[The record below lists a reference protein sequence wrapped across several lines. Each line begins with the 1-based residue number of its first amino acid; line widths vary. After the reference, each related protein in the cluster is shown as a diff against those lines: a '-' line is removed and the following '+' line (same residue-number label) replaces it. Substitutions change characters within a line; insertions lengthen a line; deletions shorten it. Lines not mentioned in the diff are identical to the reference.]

1 MAFDSAMAALKLA
14 SRRSMLSAG
23 VACLGLVV
31 FGLAPAAP
39 ARAVGYEQD
48 SRFPANPPLAHGTTE
63 AAARASQYGFD
74 LRMDVE
80 IDIGSGPKPA
90 RVFVNSR
97 DGSMLL
103 DQPTLTLWAF
113 GAGDLINR
121 VSVHHLLIDD
131 GQALACGE
139 PRDARTAA
147 QAEQLVASQR
157 LCFGV
162 GQLSPV
168 INATN
173 AEAARQIFF
182 DSVLLSP
189 PSPPPGML
197 PGAAQLEAVA
207 GETPSGR
214 LTLWLEPGSSTI
226 ATRAPFLGPGV
237 GVLKDPRVNR
247 NRVVRHA
254 WLHSPQH
261 AGTQLPVDTFIT
273 LRTLQPVSR
282 SVALSG
288 YKRVT
293 AFATHRSYDPGRS
306 HGGLEQMQVLS
317 RQLRDGLQQV
327 ELMDRNGNCRGA
339 QQLYSSLMVRLAE
352 FQGRHGLA
360 ADQPYFY
367 RCRHS
372 RTPNPGA
379 ASL

>member
-1 MAFDSAMAALKLA
+1 MALDSAMAALKLA
-14 SRRSMLSAG
+14 SRRSMLSSG
-23 VACLGLVV
+23 VACLVLTV

-80 IDIGSGPKPA
+80 IDIGSGPRPA

-147 QAEQLVASQR
+147 QAEQLFASQR

-168 INATN
+168 INATSSGR
-173 AEAARQIFF
+173 AQRMFF
-182 DSVLLSP
+182 ADVL
-189 PSPPPGML
+189 PSPPAPPPGTL

-226 ATRAPFLGPGV
+226 ATRAPFLGPGSAPPS
-237 GVLKDPRVNR
+237 GV
-247 NRVVRHA
+247 
-254 WLHSPQH
+254 
-261 AGTQLPVDTFIT
+261 TQ
-273 LRTLQPVSR
+273 
-282 SVALSG
+282 
-288 YKRVT
+288 
-293 AFATHRSYDPGRS
+293 
-306 HGGLEQMQVLS
+306 EVL
-317 RQLRDGLQQV
+317 
-327 ELMDRNGNCRGA
+327 
-339 QQLYSSLMVRLAE
+339 
-352 FQGRHGLA
+352 
-360 ADQPYFY
+360 
-367 RCRHS
+367 
-372 RTPNPGA
+372 
-379 ASL
+379 

>member
-1 MAFDSAMAALKLA
+1 MASGSVLAALKLA
-14 SRRSMLSAG
+14 SCRSVLSSG
-23 VACLGLVV
+23 VACLILAC

-48 SRFPANPPLAHGTTE
+48 SRFPANPPLAHDSTE
-63 AAARASQYGFD
+63 AAAGASQYGFD

-80 IDIGSGPKPA
+80 IDIGSGPRPA

-113 GAGDLINR
+113 GADDLINR
-121 VSVHHLLIDD
+121 VSVHHLLMDD

-147 QAEQLVASQR
+147 HAERLFASQR

-168 INATN
+168 INATISGR
-173 AEAARQIFF
+173 AQRMFF
-182 DSVLLSP
+182 ADVL
-189 PSPPPGML
+189 PSPPAPPRGKL
-197 PGAAQLEAVA
+197 PGASQLEAVA
-207 GETPSGR
+207 GDTPSGR
-214 LTLWLEPGSSTI
+214 LTLWLEPGSSSI
-226 ATRAPFLGPGV
+226 ATRAPFLGPAV
-237 GVLKDPRVNR
+237 GVLKDPRTSR

-254 WLHSPQH
+254 WLHSPEH
-261 AGTQLPVDTFIT
+261 AGTSLPVDTFIT
-273 LRTLQPVSR
+273 LRTLQPATR
-282 SVALSG
+282 SLALSG

-306 HGGLEQMQVLS
+306 HAGLEQIQVLS

-352 FQGRHGLA
+352 LQGRHGLA

-372 RTPNPGA
+372 RAQPSGP
-379 ASL
+379 

>member
-1 MAFDSAMAALKLA
+1 MLA
-14 SRRSMLSAG
+14 GA
-23 VACLGLVV
+23 GLVP
-31 FGLAPAAP
+31 FAPAW
-39 ARAVGYEQD
+39 AVGYGQD
-48 SRFPANPPLAHGTTE
+48 SRFPANPPLAHDSTE
-63 AAARASQYGFD
+63 RAARASQFGFD

-121 VSVHHLLIDD
+121 VSVHHLLVDD

-147 QAEQLVASQR
+147 QAERLFASQR

-182 DSVLLSP
+182 DNLLPSP
-189 PSPPPGML
+189 PSPPSGKL
-197 PGAAQLEAVA
+197 PGAAQLEAVV

-214 LTLWLEPGSSTI
+214 LALWLEPGSSTI
-226 ATRAPFLGPGV
+226 ATRAPFLGPAV
-237 GVLKDPRVNR
+237 GVVKDPRVNR

-254 WLHSPQH
+254 WLHSPQN
-261 AGTQLPVDTFIT
+261 AGTLLPVDTFIT
-273 LRTLQPVSR
+273 LRVLQPATR
-282 SVALSG
+282 TLALSG
-288 YKRVT
+288 YQRVT
-293 AFATHRSYDPGRS
+293 AFTSGNPYSPGAQR
-306 HGGLEQMQVLS
+306 GGLDQMQVLS

-339 QQLYSSLMVRLAE
+339 QELYSSLMARLAE

-360 ADQPYFY
+360 ADQPYRY
-367 RCRHS
+367 RCRHGRAQPPS
-372 RTPNPGA
+372 P
-379 ASL
+379 